1 LPTTIDDLLPE
12 ALAEAL
18 GGIIKNER
26 REWQREHELA
36 LAHRDAIIADIKREN
51 TELRVELRDIVNGFL
66 ARAEIII
73 EHVKDGAPGP
83 QGEQGIPGPVGPIG
97 ERGEQGIQGIA
108 GEKGDQGEQGNPGTV
123 GEKGDKGDPGELGL
137 KGEVGDRG
145 EQGLQ
150 GERGE
155 RGETGETGEQGIQG
169 ERGLI
174 GMAGVNGLPGKEGL
188 QGEQGI
194 QGIAG
199 EPGEPGL
206 NGKDGNPGEPGIAG
220 KNGTDGADVVGGF
233 VDREGNGILTL
244 TNGKTITLG
253 VLVGRDGERGPP
265 GEPPNSDTIAK
276 LVADCVDRGLLA
288 AAVPLVAPDDVAPVI
303 GRGISLLA
311 ESAAI
316 PEWKKETVLPP
327 INLIVD
333 NGATVPRTKTIT
345 TSRDGAGNLVAN
357 VVEN

>member
-1 LPTTIDDLLPE
+1 MPTTIDDLLPE

-66 ARAEIII
+66 ARAEIVI
-73 EHVKDGAPGP
+73 EHVKDGEPGP
-83 QGEQGIPGPVGPIG
+83 EGKEGAP
-97 ERGEQGIQGIA
+97 
-108 GEKGDQGEQGNPGTV
+108 
-123 GEKGDKGDPGELGL
+123 
-137 KGEVGDRG
+137 
-145 EQGLQ
+145 
-150 GERGE
+150 
-155 RGETGETGEQGIQG
+155 GIQG
-169 ERGLI
+169 ERGFTGEQGI
-174 GMAGVNGLPGKEGL
+174 AGIDGLPGKDGEAGL

-194 QGIAG
+194 QGISGIDGKDGIDGEDGKDGINGVDGKNGENGIDGKDGEIGLAG
-199 EPGEPGL
+199 KDGL
-206 NGKDGNPGEPGIAG
+206 NGKDGRDGIDGINGIDGKDGINGKDGIDGKDGNPGEPGIAG

>member
-66 ARAEIII
+66 ARAEIVI
-73 EHVKDGAPGP
+73 EHVKDGEPGP
-83 QGEQGIPGPVGPIG
+83 EGKEGAP
-97 ERGEQGIQGIA
+97 
-108 GEKGDQGEQGNPGTV
+108 
-123 GEKGDKGDPGELGL
+123 
-137 KGEVGDRG
+137 
-145 EQGLQ
+145 
-150 GERGE
+150 
-155 RGETGETGEQGIQG
+155 GIQG
-169 ERGLI
+169 ERGFTGEQGI
-174 GMAGVNGLPGKEGL
+174 AGIDGLPGKDGEAGL

-194 QGIAG
+194 QGISGIDGKDGIDGEDGKDGINGVDGKNGENGIDGKDGEIGLAG
-199 EPGEPGL
+199 KDGL
-206 NGKDGNPGEPGIAG
+206 NGKDGRDGIDGINGIDGKDGINGKDGIDGKDGNPGEPGIAG

>member
-26 REWQREHELA
+26 RGWQREHELA

-66 ARAEIII
+66 ARAEIVI
-73 EHVKDGAPGP
+73 EHVKDGEPGP
-83 QGEQGIPGPVGPIG
+83 EGKEGAP
-97 ERGEQGIQGIA
+97 
-108 GEKGDQGEQGNPGTV
+108 
-123 GEKGDKGDPGELGL
+123 
-137 KGEVGDRG
+137 
-145 EQGLQ
+145 
-150 GERGE
+150 
-155 RGETGETGEQGIQG
+155 GIQG
-169 ERGLI
+169 ERGFTGEQGI
-174 GMAGVNGLPGKEGL
+174 AGIDGLPGKDGEAGL

-194 QGIAG
+194 QGISGIDGKDGIDGEDGKDGINGVDGKNGENGIDGKDGEIGLAG
-199 EPGEPGL
+199 KDGL
-206 NGKDGNPGEPGIAG
+206 NGKDGRDGIDGINGIDGKDGINGKDGIDGKDGNPGEPGIAG